1 MNWNKLQEMQLAL
14 DNAILQ
20 AKPQMTAEE
29 RFNKTLVALSVEV
42 AEVANC
48 AEHFKFWK
56 DNKGKV
62 DEKRFIT
69 TIDFMFEDGVRN
81 DKRKHELLK
90 DTSHLLVDSSKK
102 YNLDNYELLTIEQA
116 HKLTLVEEC
125 SDVLHFLLS
134 IANQLD
140 YELDELLA
148 LNSDYQKEYLY
159 LKLNYYISACYN
171 NYSRGSLGFCQTNLR
186 KIMFYY
192 MSYVNSLGI
201 TTQELEQA
209 YYEKNEENY
218 RRLREGY

>member
-1 MNWNKLQEMQLAL
+1 MNFKKLQAMQLEL
-14 DNAILQ
+14 DNSILS

-62 DEKRFIT
+62 DEDKFDTWIKDGSNDEWYEYFDKDNNIVKIT
-69 TIDFMFEDGVRN
+69 
-81 DKRKHELLK
+81 K
-90 DTSHLLVDSSKK
+90 
-102 YNLDNYELLTIEQA
+102 EQA
-116 HKLTLVEEC
+116 HKLTLVEEA
-125 SDVLHFLLS
+125 SDCLHFILS
-134 IANQLD
+134 LANQLET
-140 YELDELLA
+140 ELGGFNLVATNSSLETACLMIQ
-148 LNSDYQKEYLY
+148 LNISCMGTLDSENSHVETLSIIVDWFY
-159 LKLNYYISACYN
+159 YYIS
-171 NYSRGSLGFCQTNLR
+171 
-186 KIMFYY
+186 K
-192 MSYVNSLGI
+192 LGI

>member
-56 DNKGKV
+56 DNKRKV
-62 DEKRFIT
+62 DEKRFL
-69 TIDFMFEDGVRN
+69 DSYNSSGRKDGMYY
-81 DKRKHELLK
+81 DKNN
-90 DTSHLLVDSSKK
+90 KK
-102 YNLDNYELLTIEQA
+102 MGLTRQQA
-116 HKLTLVEEC
+116 HKLTLVEEA
-125 SDVLHFLLS
+125 SDCLHFILS
-134 IANQLD
+134 LANQLEVEIHSD
-140 YELDELLA
+140 FEFETTKEELFLD
-148 LNSDYQKEYLY
+148 LNAQIQHLR
-159 LKLNYYISACYN
+159 ISVN
-171 NYSRGSLGFCQTNLR
+171 DDILFKKVNVISLIIIFL
-186 KIMFYY
+186 
-192 MSYVNSLGI
+192 SYTKSLGI